1 MSGYEGARLPCI
13 ARTSLEDFFS
23 GRDRNID
30 DGGGRHGSFVTLR
43 KDGDLRGCIGYIAPM
58 DTLYRQVYA
67 LARQAAFHDWRFPP
81 LGEDELAK
89 VRIEVSVLSPM
100 KDIAGLDEF
109 VPSRDGILMTCRGHR
124 AVFLPEV
131 ADETGWTKDEMLAAL
146 SRKAGLP
153 PDAYLDA
160 DASFMTFTSE
170 VFHEV

>member
-1 MSGYEGARLPCI
+1 MSGYEGDRLPCI

-23 GRDRNID
+23 GQARDMG

-43 KDGDLRGCIGYIAPM
+43 KGGDLRGCIGYMAPL

-100 KDIAGLDEF
+100 KDIACLDEF
-109 VPSRDGILMTCRGHR
+109 VPSRDGILMTCRGPATGPSSLPRWRTRPAGRRTRCLRRSPGRRGFLQMPTSIRMHR
-124 AVFLPEV
+124 
-131 ADETGWTKDEMLAAL
+131 
-146 SRKAGLP
+146 S
-153 PDAYLDA
+153 
-160 DASFMTFTSE
+160 
-170 VFHEV
+170 

>member
-1 MSGYEGARLPCI
+1 MSGYEGDRLPCI

-23 GRDRNID
+23 GQARDMG

-43 KDGDLRGCIGYIAPM
+43 KGGDLRGCIGYMAPL

-89 VRIEVSVLSPM
+89 VR
-100 KDIAGLDEF
+100 EF

-124 AVFLPEV
+124 AVFLAEV